1 MQKKPSTS
9 DFLFALGCLAL
20 VGGTVLSFV
29 LDRNNGA
36 PVLGCAAVAFAVAW
50 MFERGILA
58 PGASTEDD
66 D

>member
-9 DFLFALGCLAL
+9 DSLFALGCLAL
-20 VGGTVLSFV
+20 IGGTVLSYV
-29 LDRNNGA
+29 LDRHSGA
-36 PVLGCAAVAFAVAW
+36 PVLGCAAVILAVAW
-50 MFERGILA
+50 MFERGIPA